1 MPCGQ
6 KTKTFKKKKKQYC
19 RKLNKDFKYGPHQ
32 KKKKNLEKKSGKYL
46 KITKDI

>member
-6 KTKTFKKKKKQYC
+6 KTKTFKKKKKKQYC

-32 KKKKNLEKKSGKYL
+32 KIL
-46 KITKDI
+46 K